1 MSKSDSPHQ
10 LSDEQGKLIRDR
22 PWIFRTYAGHTSA
35 AASNR
40 LFRENLSRGQTGLSI
55 AFDLPTQCGYSSD
68 HPMARSEVGKVGVP
82 INSIDD
88 MRVLFEGLALEETN
102 TSMTINGTSMWLLA
116 MYIAL
121 ARERGEDESKLRGT
135 TQNDIIKEYL
145 ARGTYIFPPAPS
157 MRLIAEMYEFSVAKM
172 PKWNASNVCSYH
184 LQEAGATPVQE
195 LSFALANA
203 IGTLDL
209 LKERGKFSSEEFE
222 RCVGRVSFFVNAG
235 IRFVEEMCKMRAFV
249 QLWDEITSERYGVND
264 PRNRRF
270 RYGVQVNSLGLT
282 ENQPENNAWRI
293 VLESLAVTLS
303 RKARCRALQLPAW
316 NEAMSLPRPW
326 DQQWSLRLQQIMA
339 YETDLLEYPDLFDGS
354 VVVESKTAE
363 LVAAARVEIDRI
375 VEMGGASAAIESGY
389 LKSELVR
396 SMTAKRSRI
405 EAGDDVVVGVNRWTE
420 GIASPL
426 TTGEDGGLFQID
438 AKEAAATLAALDRT
452 KRERDDAAVATS
464 LSVLREAAES
474 GESLMEAS
482 IACAVAR
489 VTTGEWAET
498 LRDIFGEYRASTG
511 VAGQHLGLPGSAQ
524 TDLGKRVQAHVA
536 ATGHRP
542 RLLVGKPGLDGH
554 SNGAEMIAVAAAD
567 VGFEVVYA
575 GIRSTPEELAQT
587 ALEESVDIVGLSVLS
602 GSHLELAEQFMA
614 ELKKRKIEGDVQV
627 VLGGIVPSAD
637 VPKLLKM
644 GLARVFTPSDYQLSE
659 VLAALLD
666 LLD

>member
-1 MSKSDSPHQ
+1 
-10 LSDEQGKLIRDR
+10 
-22 PWIFRTYAGHTSA
+22 
-35 AASNR
+35 
-40 LFRENLSRGQTGLSI
+40 
-55 AFDLPTQCGYSSD
+55 
-68 HPMARSEVGKVGVP
+68 MARSEVGKVGVP

-88 MRVLFEGLALEETN
+88 MRVLFDGLSLEETN

-116 MYIAL
+116 LYIAL
-121 ARERGEDESKLRGT
+121 ARERGDDESKLRGT

-145 ARGTYIFPPAPS
+145 ARGTYIFPPQAS
-157 MRLIAEMYEFSVAKM
+157 MRIIAEMYEYSVANM

-184 LQEAGATPVQE
+184 LQEAGATPEQE
-195 LSFALANA
+195 LAFALANA

-209 LKERGKFSSEEFE
+209 LRDRGLFSSEEFE

-249 QLWDEITSERYGVND
+249 QLWEEITSERYGVQD
-264 PRNRRF
+264 ARNRRF

-293 VLESLAVTLS
+293 VMESLAVTLS
-303 RKARCRALQLPAW
+303 RRARCRALQLPAW

-326 DQQWSLRLQQIMA
+326 DQQWSLRLQQILA

-354 VVVESKTAE
+354 HVVESKTAE
-363 LVAAARVEIDRI
+363 LVRGARAEIERI
-375 VEMGGASAAIESGY
+375 VEMGGVSAAIESGY
-389 LKSELVR
+389 LKSQLVR
-396 SMTAKRSRI
+396 SMAAKRARI
-405 EAGDDVVVGVNRWTE
+405 ERGEDVVVGVNRWTE

-426 TTGEDGGLFQID
+426 TTGADGGLFRID
-438 AKEAAATLAALDRT
+438 EKEARATLESLQRT
-452 KRERDDAAVATS
+452 RTERDPKAVESALAELSRAAA
-464 LSVLREAAES
+464 S
-474 GESLMEAS
+474 GESMMEAS

-489 VTTGEWAET
+489 VTTGEWAEA
-498 LRDIFGEYRASTG
+498 LRKVFGEYRASTG
-511 VAGQHLGLPGSAQ
+511 VAGQHLGLPMAAQ
-524 TDLGKRVQAHVA
+524 SGLAERVQAHVER
-536 ATGHRP
+536 TGHRP

-587 ALEESVDIVGLSVLS
+587 ALEESVDLVGLSVLS
-602 GSHLELAEQFMA
+602 GSHVELTQ
-614 ELKKRKIEGDVQV
+614 ELMGCLRKRGLEGDVRV

-637 VPKLLKM
+637 VPKLLAL
-644 GLARVFTPSDYQLSE
+644 GVSRVFTPSDYQLSE
-659 VLAALLD
+659 ILANLLD